1 MLSVLTLAYSG
12 TTIEEREMTGSPET
26 QQRHVF
32 ETYGA
37 RMLQRRGSQA
47 HYTQEQTKHW
57 LTWLAWQLMW
67 QNQTEFYL
75 ERMQPERL
83 PNSRQ
88 RREYRIVNGPLFGL
102 AYGGFAY
109 IQHFVLRWFSLRRWS
124 YAVDTQWFLCL
135 SPRCIRPVKR
145 DTSSERPML
154 WKSPERI
161 LPTAL
166 RAQEKEMEEKSIPLL
181 LDIGGRRLAMRSQGN
196 GVPTVVLEM
205 GLGAPGSL
213 FDALARQIATFT
225 HVLWY
230 DRAGLGRS
238 DPAPTPRTI
247 QDIVLDLHTLLQKAQ
262 ITGPSVFAGHS
273 MGGLVVRLYRER
285 YPEQV
290 AALVLIDASHE
301 DQRER
306 YLAVLPPQ
314 PHALPA
320 LAHLRHIWEV
330 RWLDPNQ
337 NDEQIDNVAN
347 SELLHSCR
355 SLGDLPLAVISR
367 GGPTRDPAK
376 YPPGLIEEMERT
388 WRQMQRELTHLSS
401 QSRQIIASRSGHMI
415 NEDEPA
421 LIVEVIGQMVM
432 QVREQMKL

>member
-1 MLSVLTLAYSG
+1 METLN
-12 TTIEEREMTGSPET
+12 GSFVSLLIVYD
-26 QQRHVF
+26 R
-32 ETYGA
+32 
-37 RMLQRRGSQA
+37 
-47 HYTQEQTKHW
+47 
-57 LTWLAWQLMW
+57 
-67 QNQTEFYL
+67 
-75 ERMQPERL
+75 
-83 PNSRQ
+83 SRQ
-88 RREYRIVNGPLFGL
+88 RHRPFG
-102 AYGGFAY
+102 
-109 IQHFVLRWFSLRRWS
+109 
-124 YAVDTQWFLCL
+124 
-135 SPRCIRPVKR
+135 RC
-145 DTSSERPML
+145 L
-154 WKSPERI
+154 WKSSECI
-161 LPTAL
+161 LPTAS
-166 RAQEKEMEEKSIPLL
+166 RAQEKEMEEKSIPML
-181 LDIGGRRLAMRSQGN
+181 LDIGGRRLAMRSQGK

-230 DRAGLGRS
+230 DRAGLGQS

-273 MGGLVVRLYRER
+273 LGGLVVRLYRER

-314 PHALPA
+314 PNALPA

-347 SELLHSCR
+347 SELLHTCR

-367 GGPTRDPAK
+367 GGPTRDPAN

-401 QSRQIIASRSGHMI
+401 QSRQIIASRSGHLI

-421 LIVEVIGQMVM
+421 LIVEVIRQMVM
-432 QVREQMKL
+432 QVREPMKL

>member
-1 MLSVLTLAYSG
+1 
-12 TTIEEREMTGSPET
+12 
-26 QQRHVF
+26 
-32 ETYGA
+32 
-37 RMLQRRGSQA
+37 
-47 HYTQEQTKHW
+47 
-57 LTWLAWQLMW
+57 
-67 QNQTEFYL
+67 
-75 ERMQPERL
+75 
-83 PNSRQ
+83 
-88 RREYRIVNGPLFGL
+88 
-102 AYGGFAY
+102 
-109 IQHFVLRWFSLRRWS
+109 
-124 YAVDTQWFLCL
+124 
-135 SPRCIRPVKR
+135 
-145 DTSSERPML
+145 
-154 WKSPERI
+154 
-161 LPTAL
+161 
-166 RAQEKEMEEKSIPLL
+166 
-181 LDIGGRRLAMRSQGN
+181 
-196 GVPTVVLEM
+196 M

-230 DRAGLGRS
+230 DRAGLGQS

-273 MGGLVVRLYRER
+273 LGGLVVRLYRER

-314 PHALPA
+314 PNALPA

-347 SELLHSCR
+347 SELLHTCR

-367 GGPTRDPAK
+367 GGPTRDPAN

-401 QSRQIIASRSGHMI
+401 QSRQIIASRSGHLI

-421 LIVEVIGQMVM
+421 LIVEVIRQMVM
-432 QVREQMKL
+432 QVREPMKL